1 MYESD
6 AIILSFTIRV
16 SQCKLPTLNCS
27 LKGSRWDLY
36 EIGRLFRPLR
46 GVYVK
51 RYWLMIFVFANV
63 SLKRSLSTDLLSC
76 MKKFKNSNLLILNS
90 QIFRLQISEL
100 TANTVLHTHP

>member
-27 LKGSRWDLY
+27 LKGSRWDFY

-63 SLKRSLSTDLLSC
+63 SLKRSLSTDLTRCLE
-76 MKKFKNSNLLILNS
+76 KFKNSDLLIS
-90 QIFRLQISEL
+90 QIVRLQIPNL
-100 TANTVLHTHP
+100 TANTVPHTHP